1 MVDEL
6 HNVGEGR
13 PVAAYG
19 ENNDVVKQQLQERKV
34 NVPMTGG
41 PAKDERRGTS
51 VQHSSG
57 SCSTHSRFYVVAYCV
72 SVNFCQACL

>member
-19 ENNDVVKQQLQERKV
+19 ENNDVVKQQLQDRKV

-51 VQHSSG
+51 G
-57 SCSTHSRFYVVAYCV
+57 STKKQILNILTGLAAVV
-72 SVNFCQACL
+72 